1 MARYDTYTQ
10 FDDRMLEDL
19 DMGFVGF
26 NNRLRPDQL
35 PKGLLADSKNGRME
49 QNGEWH
55 LADSKNGRM
64 EQNGEWQTRK
74 GIDNIKSPLAVGG
87 SALTMMMMLMLYMAL
102 VYSLTPMTIR
112 KVTLS

>member
-35 PKGLLADSKNGRME
+35 PKGLLADSKNGRM
-49 QNGEWH
+49 N
-55 LADSKNGRM
+55 
-64 EQNGEWQTRK
+64 QNGEWQTRK
-74 GIDNIKSPLAVGG
+74 GIDNVLAPLATGA
-87 SALTMMMMLMLYMAL
+87 SALTLPFTLDDSGTPPQHLMILLLML
-102 VYSLTPMTIR
+102 
-112 KVTLS
+112 